1 MFPKNK
7 ELRKTWIHA
16 VGRKTLPKEPGL
28 CSKHF
33 EGHCFQE
40 PCLMEMRLLG
50 SSRLQSLKPDAVPT
64 IFSHRP
70 ATPARLSSVNRAE
83 KRQRLEV
90 CIILLL

>member
-1 MFPKNK
+1 
-7 ELRKTWIHA
+7 
-16 VGRKTLPKEPGL
+16 
-28 CSKHF
+28 
-33 EGHCFQE
+33 
-40 PCLMEMRLLG
+40 MEMRLLG